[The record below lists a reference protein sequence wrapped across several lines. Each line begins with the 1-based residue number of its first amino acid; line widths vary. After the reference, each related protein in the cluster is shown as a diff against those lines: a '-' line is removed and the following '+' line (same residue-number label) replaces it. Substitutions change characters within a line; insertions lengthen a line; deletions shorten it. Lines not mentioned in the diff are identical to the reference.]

1 MRRLQATIVLDM
13 IKRTGSN
20 TDKYEVERLL
30 ESANEDY
37 FTDFEVY
44 QEFGEIVVEVYS
56 EDESAREQTAGFL
69 LDEGYQITM
78 QF

>member
-1 MRRLQATIVLDM
+1 MRLQATIVLDM

-30 ESANEDY
+30 QSAIDDY
-37 FTDFEVY
+37 FTEFEVY

-56 EDESAREQTAGFL
+56 EDDSAGEQTADFL
-69 LDEGYQITM
+69 LDEGYQIAM
-78 QF
+78 QY

>member
-1 MRRLQATIVLDM
+1 MGRLQATIVLDM

-30 ESANEDY
+30 QSANDDY
-37 FTDFEVY
+37 FTDFDVY
-44 QEFGEIVVEVYS
+44 QEFGEIVVDVYS
-56 EDESAREQTAGFL
+56 EDENAREQTADFL

-78 QF
+78 QY

>member
-1 MRRLQATIVLDM
+1 MRLQATIVLDM

-30 ESANEDY
+30 ESVSEDY
-37 FTDFEVY
+37 FTEFEVY

-56 EDESAREQTAGFL
+56 EDEDAGDQTAGFL
-69 LDEGYQITM
+69 IDEGYEITM
-78 QF
+78 QY